1 MKDIRE
7 QLRVMAKVYGVKLT
21 ERQAEQFQIYMEMLV
36 EWNEKINLTSITD
49 PDQVVEKHF
58 LDSLTLLEACPPKEG
73 AWVADVG
80 TGAGFPGLALKIA
93 RPDIALTLLDGVNK
107 KLNFLGEV
115 CQALGLEAERVHKRA
130 EEAGRDRSMRES
142 FDLVTGRAVAALNV
156 LSEYCLPLVKMKGYF
171 AAMKGPGAAAEL
183 AEAQR
188 ALEILGGGAIQCK
201 QTELPTAGERNIIVV
216 RKLGFTPKEYPR
228 HGGTICKHP
237 L

>member
-7 QLRVMAKVYGVKLT
+7 QLRGMAKAYGVKLT

-73 AWVADVG
+73 ARVADVG

-107 KLNFLGEV
+107 KLTFLGEV

-130 EEAGRDRSMRES
+130 EEAGRDRSMREN

>member
-1 MKDIRE
+1 
-7 QLRVMAKVYGVKLT
+7 
-21 ERQAEQFQIYMEMLV
+21 MEMLV

-73 AWVADVG
+73 ARVADVG

-107 KLNFLGEV
+107 KLTFLGEV

-130 EEAGRDRSMRES
+130 EEAGRDRSMREN

-156 LSEYCLPLVKMKGYF
+156 LSEYCLPLVRIFRRHERARSGSGIGG
-171 AAMKGPGAAAEL
+171 GPAGFGDSGRRSHSMQTNGAAYSGRTEYHCCAEVGIY
-183 AEAQR
+183 AQGIPPSR
-188 ALEILGGGAIQCK
+188 RDHL
-201 QTELPTAGERNIIVV
+201 
-216 RKLGFTPKEYPR
+216 
-228 HGGTICKHP
+228 
-237 L
+237 